1 MVITQ
6 ILKIQNVTQNVVTL
20 KKPILK
26 NVMMETYL
34 MEMDVIVYVILKNL
48 LIAKMEYV
56 IKFNYLSQ
64 SEKKFR
70 FLIFILLKG
79 KYWCIMNRS

>member
-64 SEKKFR
+64 
-70 FLIFILLKG
+70 
-79 KYWCIMNRS
+79 